1 MPIQY
6 MRKYLNLAVK
16 VLLPIL
22 AHELFQDKCFPMFLS
37 IKYLNMLE
45 FHKG

>member
-1 MPIQY
+1 MSILC
-6 MRKYLNLAVK
+6 MGEYLNLAVK

-22 AHELFQDKCFPMFLS
+22 GYKLFQDKCFPMFLS
-37 IKYLNMLE
+37 IKYFTMSG